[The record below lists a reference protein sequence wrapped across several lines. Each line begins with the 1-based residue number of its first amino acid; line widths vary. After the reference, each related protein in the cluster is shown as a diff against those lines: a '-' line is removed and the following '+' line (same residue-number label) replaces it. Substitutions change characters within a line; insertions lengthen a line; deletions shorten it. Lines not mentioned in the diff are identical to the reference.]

1 FNINYSSLDH
11 TFYPNSVS
19 RKTGA
24 AAPASAREVR
34 AEPELVARPIDEA
47 AFTRRI
53 ALIRKRGRTLPP
65 VTESFV
71 AMLIERL
78 GAS

>member
-24 AAPASAREVR
+24 AARARLLKLKLLKSGLMGLFPAGVCWGRCEPLANAAAPDC
-34 AEPELVARPIDEA
+34 AE
-47 AFTRRI
+47 
-53 ALIRKRGRTLPP
+53 RGRPR
-65 VTESFV
+65 
-71 AMLIERL
+71 ERY
-78 GAS
+78 

>member
-24 AAPASAREVR
+24 AALQTPATFSSTLDFMSALPSHS
-34 AEPELVARPIDEA
+34 AECRVYSDRQTATEA
-47 AFTRRI
+47 
-53 ALIRKRGRTLPP
+53 
-65 VTESFV
+65 
-71 AMLIERL
+71 
-78 GAS
+78 

>member
-24 AAPASAREVR
+24 AAAATGSIRSTTSKVKSTPCSTQPNGHSTGSIR
-34 AEPELVARPIDEA
+34 AVKDDA
-47 AFTRRI
+47 TVQNTQRI
-53 ALIRKRGRTLPP
+53 
-65 VTESFV
+65 
-71 AMLIERL
+71 
-78 GAS
+78 